1 MKWKTKL
8 RVIQI
13 LCIVSL
19 LITVFSVQRTYA
31 KYYEKVGTNYQ
42 SNIKKWLI
50 KVDGQKIHELGKN
63 ELTQVM
69 TPEFRPNV
77 HMNNNNTLVPGREGF
92 FEFVVDYSKVDV
104 AFRFEFDIEQLNK
117 KTITEGEGASQTTT
131 EVDAHLEDFEIYGY
145 SIVTTD
151 QSTGTQTETKTLL
164 ATANDM
170 AGLTQVID
178 PTLASD
184 TTKTKTIRILFRWN
198 DENADTTQTDDKPG
212 MNNHEDT
219 VFAGEANASDTMRN
233 LLKYKVKVTF
243 TQQV

>member
-1 MKWKTKL
+1 MKGKTKL

-42 SNIKKWLI
+42 SNIKRWVI
-50 KVDGQKIHELGKN
+50 KVDGEKIHDLGN
-63 ELTQVM
+63 DELTEVM
-69 TPEFRPNV
+69 TPAFRPNE

-92 FEFVVDYSKVDV
+92 FEFVIDYSKVDV
-104 AFRFEFDIEQLNK
+104 AFRFEFDIEQLN
-117 KTITEGEGASQTTT
+117 TEP
-131 EVDAHLEDFEIYGY
+131 LEDFEIYGY

-151 QSTGTQTETKTLL
+151 PTTGTQTEAETELETV
-164 ATANDM
+164 NNM

-184 TTKTKTIRILFRWN
+184 TLKSKTIRILFRWN
-198 DENADTTQTDDKPG
+198 DENVDTTQTDDKPG
-212 MNNHEDT
+212 MNNSEDT
-219 VFAGEANASDTMRN
+219 LFAGEAN
-233 LLKYKVKVTF
+233 K
-243 TQQV
+243 

>member
-1 MKWKTKL
+1 MKQKTKL

-42 SNIKKWLI
+42 SNIKKWVI

-63 ELTQVM
+63 QLTQVM
-69 TPEFRPNV
+69 TPAFRHND
-77 HMNNNNTLVPGREGF
+77 HMNDNNTLVPGREGY
-92 FEFVVDYSKVDV
+92 FEFLVDYSKVDV
-104 AFRFEFDIEQLNK
+104 KFRVEFDVEQLN
-117 KTITEGEGASQTTT
+117 TTP
-131 EVDAHLEDFEIYGY
+131 LEDFEIYGY

-151 QSTGTQTETKTLL
+151 QATGNQTEAKTNLT
-164 ATANDM
+164 TANDM

-184 TTKTKTIRILFRWN
+184 TTKTKTIRVLFRWN
-198 DENADTTQTDDKPG
+198 DANADTAETDDKPG
-212 MNNHEDT
+212 MNNSEDT
-219 VFAGEANASDTMRN
+219 LFAGEANASDTMRD

>member
-1 MKWKTKL
+1 MKGKTKL

-42 SNIKKWLI
+42 SNIKKWVI
-50 KVDGQKIHELGKN
+50 KVDGQKIHGLGKDQ
-63 ELTQVM
+63 LTQVM
-69 TPEFRPNV
+69 TPAFRNND
-77 HMNNNNTLVPGREGF
+77 HMNDNNTLVPGREGY
-92 FEFVVDYSKVDV
+92 FEFVVDYRKVDV
-104 AFRFEFDIEQLNK
+104 KFRFEFDIEQLNN
-117 KTITEGEGASQTTT
+117 EP
-131 EVDAHLEDFEIYGY
+131 LEDFEIYGY

-151 QSTGTQTETKTLL
+151 QATGTEKEVKTNL

-178 PTLASD
+178 PTLVSN
-184 TTKTKTIRILFRWN
+184 TIKSKTIRVLFRWN
-198 DENADTTQTDDKPG
+198 DNNADTADEDEEDG
-212 MNNHEDT
+212 MNNSEDT
-219 VFAGEANASDTMRN
+219 LFAGEANASDTMRD

>member
-1 MKWKTKL
+1 MKGKTKL

-42 SNIKKWLI
+42 SNIKKWVI
-50 KVDGQKIHELGKN
+50 KVDGKKIHNLRKH
-63 ELTQVM
+63 ELTEVM
-69 TPEFRPNV
+69 TPAFRDNE

-104 AFRFEFDIEQLNK
+104 AFRFEFALEQLN
-117 KTITEGEGASQTTT
+117 TVA
-131 EVDAHLEDFEIYGY
+131 LEDFEIYGY

-151 QSTGTQTETKTLL
+151 QVTGQQNEAVTELETV
-164 ATANDM
+164 NNM
-170 AGLTQVID
+170 SGLTQMID

-184 TTKTKTIRILFRWN
+184 TLKSKTIRILFRWN

-212 MNNHEDT
+212 MNNSEDT
-219 VFAGEANASDTMRN
+219 LFAGEANASDTMRD